1 MFSAYLAR
9 SKKSVTSTVFFDLFR
24 RLSAGSESIAGSA
37 SKRGV
42 SSCIPLLPAY
52 EAEGL
57 LALCSIILAR
67 IPSPVLLRQWEFIV
81 PILTAYLAHSA
92 STVRQVWFG
101 FGIFIS
107 FATVCIVGA

>member
-9 SKKSVTSTVFFDLFR
+9 SKKSVTGAVFFDLFR
-24 RLSAGSESIAGSA
+24 RLSAGSESVAGSA
-37 SKRGV
+37 SKRDMTP
-42 SSCIPLLPAY
+42 CISLLPAY

-57 LALCSIILAR
+57 LALCSIVLAR

-92 STVRQVWFG
+92 STVRQVWFAVL
-101 FGIFIS
+101 I
-107 FATVCIVGA
+107 